1 MKTKLQID
9 IDKYRVDSLAL
20 AHRISSRINR
30 IIESEAIKG
39 NAKGYGVKRRINKL
53 RAFKLSLMK

>member
-1 MKTKLQID
+1 MKTKTID
-9 IDKYRVDSLAL
+9 INNYRIDSYAL
-20 AHRISSRINR
+20 AVRISARIAR

-53 RAFKLSLMK
+53 RAFKLSLEK

>member
-1 MKTKLQID
+1 MKTKTID
-9 IDKYRVDSLAL
+9 INNYRIDSHAL
-20 AHRISSRINR
+20 ARKIATRINR
-30 IIESEAIKG
+30 IIESEAIDT